1 VPTNIK
7 VGDLVA
13 IHDNTYIKKLSFG
26 LVVGVREMCYHQV
39 SATYAVVLH
48 QDGKLFEWNTSVLQV
63 IQTLLQ

>member
-1 VPTNIK
+1 
-7 VGDLVA
+7 
-13 IHDNTYIKKLSFG
+13 LSFG

-39 SATYAVVLH
+39 SASYAVVLH